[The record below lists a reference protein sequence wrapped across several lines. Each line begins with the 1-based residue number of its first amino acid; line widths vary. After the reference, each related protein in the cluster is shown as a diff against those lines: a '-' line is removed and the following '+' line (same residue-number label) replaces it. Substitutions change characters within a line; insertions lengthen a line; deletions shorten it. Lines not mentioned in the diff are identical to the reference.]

1 MKWDKD
7 VGVKEDIQWRNI
19 DLNLLVTF
27 SYLYRHRSVSVAAEK
42 RIEQGEL
49 APVNGNNKGT
59 SSYVSNL

>member
-1 MKWDKD
+1 MKRDED

-42 RIEQGEL
+42 
-49 APVNGNNKGT
+49 
-59 SSYVSNL
+59 SYVSQQRTSVGKI